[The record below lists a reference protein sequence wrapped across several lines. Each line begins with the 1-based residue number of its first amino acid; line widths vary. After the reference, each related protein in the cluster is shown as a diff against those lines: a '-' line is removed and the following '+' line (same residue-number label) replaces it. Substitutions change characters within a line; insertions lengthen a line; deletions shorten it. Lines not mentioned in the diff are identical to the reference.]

1 MSGTGRIA
9 AVRSERNV
17 AAVCLGRHLE
27 LNCAD
32 YIAAFSRGGLRTAAR
47 SEEQGTDMRRS
58 AVTGGSSGIG
68 KAIALKLMDAGS
80 EVTVL
85 DIREPD
91 FAVRCWIEA
100 DLSTP
105 EAARRA
111 VSKLERP
118 IDVFVNSAGLPP
130 REGLERD
137 VLAVNF
143 LGLVAATEAVL
154 PSLADGASIIS
165 VASKAG
171 SQWRANIGQVKALL
185 GIRSISELGSFVEEH
200 GVNHVRAYDL
210 SKEAVIVWSISQLE
224 ALLPRGIRINT
235 VSPAAVE
242 TRLLPEF
249 VTAFQDRGAADMIKR
264 IGRPASP
271 DEVADAVAFL
281 ASERASWINGSDLPV
296 DGGTAALVVCDTLL
310 KDVG

>member
-1 MSGTGRIA
+1 
-9 AVRSERNV
+9 
-17 AAVCLGRHLE
+17 
-27 LNCAD
+27 
-32 YIAAFSRGGLRTAAR
+32 
-47 SEEQGTDMRRS
+47 MRRS

-68 KAIALKLMDAGS
+68 KAIALKLMETGS

-85 DIREPD
+85 DIMEPD
-91 FAVRCWIEA
+91 FDAGRWIEA

-105 EAARRA
+105 EAARQA

-130 REGLERD
+130 REGFERD

-143 LGLVAATEAVL
+143 VGLAAATEAIL
-154 PSLADGASIIS
+154 PALADGASVIS

-171 SQWRANIGQVKALL
+171 SQWRANIGQVKSLL
-185 GIRSISELGSFVEEH
+185 PIRSIDKLGRFVEEN

-210 SKEAVIVWSISQLE
+210 SKEAVIVWSMSQVE

-242 TRLLPEF
+242 TRLLFEF

-264 IGRPASP
+264 IGRSASP

-281 ASERASWINGSDLPV
+281 ASKRAGWINGSDLPV
-296 DGGTAALVVCDTLL
+296 DGGTAALVACDTLL
-310 KDVG
+310 MDIG